1 MNQSS
6 ESAKLMTEPLLSLE
20 KANETSEDKNRITL
34 FRAVAVLTNVIT
46 GVGLLGIP
54 YCFCSG
60 LGTNLIVI
68 FSIASLSCFS
78 FSQLIDCSIK
88 TNCKN
93 YPKMINSAFPMRK
106 LQWIPDLATV
116 LILFGGSILY
126 LQFSSSMLISALD
139 EKAGVPK
146 ILKQRWFIVFIIQFV
161 IDLPLVL
168 LKSMH
173 SLSFVSILS
182 VALIACYII
191 HSIYYFAKGVHDVG
205 FDPSGQF
212 VVFKFDIN
220 QVLPSLAI
228 QASSYTCHPSIFPT
242 LDKLHEPTKFRQNL
256 VMLLVTVSASFLY
269 LVGGIFPYLTLFNK
283 IKDPIVLKYYPEGQT
298 FTFIIKVCY
307 SVILVLTTPIL
318 IFACRLSTND
328 LFFSSD
334 MTTMRH
340 CIIGVVTLVLAG
352 VVAVTVTNVNL
363 VFGVVGGISAPLLIY
378 ILPSLYYL
386 NICKDGSK
394 VKKAVSWFSLVL
406 GPIFIFVC
414 LFDSIKTIIN
424 TIKGK

>member
-1 MNQSS
+1 MQSS
-6 ESAKLMTEPLLSLE
+6 ELMTEPLLSLDKSNENGEE
-20 KANETSEDKNRITL
+20 KNQITL

-68 FSIASLSCFS
+68 LSIASLSCFS
-78 FSQLIDCSIK
+78 FSILIDCAIK
-88 TNCKN
+88 TNVID
-93 YPKMINSAFPMRK
+93 YPKMINSAFPLRK

-116 LILFGGSILY
+116 LLLFGGSILY

-139 EKAGVPK
+139 EMNNVPK
-146 ILKQRWFIVFIIQFV
+146 FLKNRWFIVFVIQFI
-161 IDLPLVL
+161 IDFPLVL

-173 SLSFVSILS
+173 SLSFVSLLS
-182 VALIACYII
+182 VALLGCYII
-191 HSIYYFAKGVHDVG
+191 HSIYYFAKSVHDVG
-205 FDPSGQF
+205 FNPTGQF

-220 QVLPSLAI
+220 HVLPSLAI

-242 LDKLHEPTKFRQNL
+242 LVKLHEPTKVRQNL
-256 VMLLVTVSASFLY
+256 VMLLVTISATFLY
-269 LVGGIFPYLTLFNK
+269 LVGGIFPYLTLFND
-283 IKDPIVLKYYPEGQT
+283 IKDPVVLKYYPKHT
-298 FTFIIKVCY
+298 FTLIIKLCY

-328 LFFSSD
+328 LFFNTE
-334 MTTMRH
+334 MTTRRH
-340 CIIGVVTLVLAG
+340 YIIGIVTLVLAG
-352 VVAVTVTNVNL
+352 LIAVTVTNVNL

-386 NICKDGSK
+386 NIIKDGSK
-394 VKKAVSWFSLVL
+394 AKRAVSWFSLVL
-406 GPIFIFVC
+406 GPIFIVVC
-414 LFDSIKTIIN
+414 LYDSIKTIYN